1 MSWLEYLLAGA
12 SDTLQ
17 PIFAAIFRISA
28 RIRFLDRNKL
38 SDRLLISLK
47 RFEFARLG
55 ESSSRTGNVTACGNK
70 KNHKF
75 QKAPILR
82 SSFSSDNALYL
93 SFRRRTCFRKFLG
106 KSERRFRRHFPAR
119 DIATEDLQRHR
130 DPQSI
135 RSDTSPTRK
144 DKNARASLPQQR
156 AEAAPTGPAP
166 PRRQKEHMGKSADGD
181 ARVLLRVQRL
191 GDRVQRC
198 QQHRDHDSPCGRLLR
213 GAIPIP
219 LIKTSSAPAP
229 SVSPQR
235 SASQLT
241 TEGRFRIIPSTR
253 PTRGPSPSL
262 TRNPALF

>member
-1 MSWLEYLLAGA
+1 M
-12 SDTLQ
+12 T
-17 PIFAAIFRISA
+17 A
-28 RIRFLDRNKL
+28 R
-38 SDRLLISLK
+38 
-47 RFEFARLG
+47 
-55 ESSSRTGNVTACGNK
+55 GNK

-75 QKAPILR
+75 QKAPIL
-82 SSFSSDNALYL
+82 SSFPTTPCISVCVRD
-93 SFRRRTCFRKFLG
+93 TCFQVPWE
-106 KSERRFRRHFPAR
+106 SERRFRRHFPAR

-198 QQHRDHDSPCGRLLR
+198 QQHRDHDRPCGRLLR

-219 LIKTSSAPAP
+219 LIKTSSAPPLP
-229 SVSPQR
+229 SR
-235 SASQLT
+235 HK
-241 TEGRFRIIPSTR
+241 
-253 PTRGPSPSL
+253 GPL
-262 TRNPALF
+262 HN

>member
-1 MSWLEYLLAGA
+1 METKRTTNSKKRQF
-12 SDTLQ
+12 SVPPFPPTT
-17 PIFAAIFRISA
+17 PCISVCV
-28 RIRFLDRNKL
+28 RD
-38 SDRLLISLK
+38 
-47 RFEFARLG
+47 
-55 ESSSRTGNVTACGNK
+55 
-70 KNHKF
+70 
-75 QKAPILR
+75 
-82 SSFSSDNALYL
+82 
-93 SFRRRTCFRKFLG
+93 TCFRKFLG

-198 QQHRDHDSPCGRLLR
+198 QQHRDHDRPCGRLLR

-235 SASQLT
+235 SAST
-241 TEGRFRIIPSTR
+241 TRRRRDGLE
-253 PTRGPSPSL
+253 L
-262 TRNPALF
+262 NPRADQRADLRHH

>member
-1 MSWLEYLLAGA
+1 METKRTTNSKKRQF
-12 SDTLQ
+12 SVPPFPPTT
-17 PIFAAIFRISA
+17 PCISVCV
-28 RIRFLDRNKL
+28 RD
-38 SDRLLISLK
+38 
-47 RFEFARLG
+47 
-55 ESSSRTGNVTACGNK
+55 
-70 KNHKF
+70 
-75 QKAPILR
+75 
-82 SSFSSDNALYL
+82 
-93 SFRRRTCFRKFLG
+93 TCFRKFLG

-198 QQHRDHDSPCGRLLR
+198 KQHRDHDSPCGRLLR

-241 TEGRFRIIPSTR
+241 TEGRFRINPSTR

>member
-1 MSWLEYLLAGA
+1 METKRTTNSKKRQF
-12 SDTLQ
+12 SVPPFPPTT
-17 PIFAAIFRISA
+17 PCISVCV
-28 RIRFLDRNKL
+28 RD
-38 SDRLLISLK
+38 
-47 RFEFARLG
+47 
-55 ESSSRTGNVTACGNK
+55 
-70 KNHKF
+70 
-75 QKAPILR
+75 
-82 SSFSSDNALYL
+82 
-93 SFRRRTCFRKFLG
+93 TCFRKFLG

-166 PRRQKEHMGKSADGD
+166 RRQKEHMGKSADGD

-198 QQHRDHDSPCGRLLR
+198 QQHRDHDSRCGRLLR

-219 LIKTSSAPAP
+219 LIKTSSCPLGSRHKGP
-229 SVSPQR
+229 LHKS
-235 SASQLT
+235 T
-241 TEGRFRIIPSTR
+241 TEGRMVLELIRAR
-253 PTRGPSPSL
+253 DQRADL
-262 TRNPALF
+262 RHH

>member
-1 MSWLEYLLAGA
+1 M
-12 SDTLQ
+12 
-17 PIFAAIFRISA
+17 
-28 RIRFLDRNKL
+28 
-38 SDRLLISLK
+38 
-47 RFEFARLG
+47 
-55 ESSSRTGNVTACGNK
+55 TACGNK

-75 QKAPILR
+75 QKRQFSVPPFPPTTPCISLR
-82 SSFSSDNALYL
+82 TGYVFSEVPWEKRASV
-93 SFRRRTCFRKFLG
+93 
-106 KSERRFRRHFPAR
+106 ERHFPAR

-166 PRRQKEHMGKSADGD
+166 RRQKEQMGKSADGD

-191 GDRVQRC
+191 GDPVQRC

-219 LIKTSSAPAP
+219 LIKTSSAPVP
-229 SVSPQR
+229 SLSPKG
-235 SASQLT
+235 SAST
-241 TEGRFRIIPSTR
+241 TRRRKDGLE
-253 PTRGPSPSL
+253 L
-262 TRNPALF
+262 NPRADQRADLRHH

>member
-1 MSWLEYLLAGA
+1 
-12 SDTLQ
+12 
-17 PIFAAIFRISA
+17 
-28 RIRFLDRNKL
+28 
-38 SDRLLISLK
+38 
-47 RFEFARLG
+47 
-55 ESSSRTGNVTACGNK
+55 
-70 KNHKF
+70 
-75 QKAPILR
+75 
-82 SSFSSDNALYL
+82 
-93 SFRRRTCFRKFLG
+93 
-106 KSERRFRRHFPAR
+106 
-119 DIATEDLQRHR
+119 
-130 DPQSI
+130 
-135 RSDTSPTRK
+135 
-144 DKNARASLPQQR
+144 
-156 AEAAPTGPAP
+156 
-166 PRRQKEHMGKSADGD
+166 MGKSADGD

-229 SVSPQR
+229 AVSPQR